1 MAPNCIFKHNPLL
14 ETFFSDFFF
23 LDINKG
29 AKGQLGKATHKT
41 LTLMKQQ
48 AASGTF
54 QQGHHIPFL
63 LLGQMKADCRKQW
76 DDLA

>member
-29 AKGQLGKATHKT
+29 AKGQLRKATHKT

-48 AASGTF
+48 AASGT
-54 QQGHHIPFL
+54 L
-63 LLGQMKADCRKQW
+63 
-76 DDLA
+76 